1 MWRGGVASSAHNKS
15 DYLWCIVE
23 GKNVRLSPNFKI
35 GKSEGIFS
43 VFKVAGDIIVS
54 VGEKIQKVGKIVC
67 QV

>member
-1 MWRGGVASSAHNKS
+1 MWRGGGKFRAQQKRLSLVHC
-15 DYLWCIVE
+15 L

-35 GKSEGIFS
+35 GKSEGLFS
-43 VFKVAGDIIVS
+43 VFKVAGAIIVS